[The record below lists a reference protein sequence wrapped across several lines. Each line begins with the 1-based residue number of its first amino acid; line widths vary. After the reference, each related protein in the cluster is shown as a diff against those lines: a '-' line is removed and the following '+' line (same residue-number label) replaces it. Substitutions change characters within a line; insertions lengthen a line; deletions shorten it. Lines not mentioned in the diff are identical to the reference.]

1 MTRPAETQTETQAET
16 RTETPAET
24 DLLTAALLDGAAKDD
39 VPPERETAVQEA
51 LSAVGDWL
59 AAERLTADIRKYGI
73 ESAPTYE
80 VRLTDARGAL
90 CSRSSG
96 KGLGH
101 RSMASAMFESA
112 EHYHLDWRR
121 DPRAAEAEFL
131 PGREIAGQATAR
143 RSALLR
149 RLGGIMPDAPVLTRT
164 YRPVEEVLT
173 GRADGDP
180 ARRAD
185 GDSAGRVG
193 GAPAGRA
200 DSDPVAPPHRHPVF
214 LRDGGYRNWP
224 HPDDDRSFQPLW
236 HYTSSAGYAAGA
248 TPHEALVH
256 AVNELI
262 ERDAWSYQLARSYFG
277 MPGEGPEL
285 RVVDHGTLPAELREL
300 TGTVEE
306 VRRAPV
312 LIVDI
317 TCDTGVPAYVVCDA
331 ERHEDVRLIGSGA
344 SPVRTYALQR
354 ALLEY
359 LQVRTMFEHGP
370 VDADTEAGQIAT
382 ALARYPRHLAAARFD
397 VRQLPHEQ
405 RAFDAD
411 DGLPEA
417 ASPEQLLRHLVD
429 RLREMGVDVHH
440 RVLTPPGSVTVVDVV
455 APGLEM
461 FDKARAGYPVLPT
474 GRLGERL
481 RPRKEPG
488 DPHGN
493 GHGDGHG
500 NGRTKRHGEDHGGAP
515 R

>member
-1 MTRPAETQTETQAET
+1 MTAV
-16 RTETPAET
+16 
-24 DLLTAALLDGAAKDD
+24 LLDGAAKED
-39 VPPERETAVQEA
+39 VPPERETDLRQA
-51 LSAVGDWL
+51 LASVGDWL
-59 AAERLTADIRKYGI
+59 AAEGLTADIRKYGI

-80 VRLTDARGAL
+80 VRLSDAAGAL

-101 RSMASAMFESA
+101 RSMASALFESA

-121 DPRAAEAEFL
+121 DPRASEAEFR

-164 YRPVEEVLT
+164 YRPVEEALT
-173 GRADGDP
+173 GRAD
-180 ARRAD
+180 D
-185 GDSAGRVG
+185 GG
-193 GAPAGRA
+193 GAGPAGQ
-200 DSDPVAPPHRHPVF
+200 PHRHPVF
-214 LRDGGYRNWP
+214 LRDGGYRNWS

-248 TPHEALVH
+248 TRHEALVH
-256 AVNELI
+256 AINEVI

-277 MPGEGPEL
+277 LPGEGPEL

-300 TGTVEE
+300 TRTVEE
-306 VRRAPV
+306 VRDSPV

-331 ERHEDVRLIGSGA
+331 VSWEDVRLIGSGA
-344 SPVRTYALQR
+344 SPVRTYAVQR

-359 LQVRTMFEHGP
+359 LQVRTMFENGP
-370 VDADTEAGQIAT
+370 VDADTEAGQIGS

-397 VRQLPHEQ
+397 IHRLPHES
-405 RAFDAD
+405 RAFEAD
-411 DGLPEA
+411 DGLPA
-417 ASPEQLLRHLVD
+417 ATGPERLLRHLVD
-429 RLREMGVDVHH
+429 RLRESGIEAHH
-440 RVLTPPGSVTVVDVV
+440 RVLTPPGPVTVVDVV

-481 RPRKEPG
+481 RPR
-488 DPHGN
+488 
-493 GHGDGHG
+493 GDG
-500 NGRTKRHGEDHGGAP
+500 GGA
-515 R
+515 RR

>member
-1 MTRPAETQTETQAET
+1 MTRPAETDLPT
-16 RTETPAET
+16 TP
-24 DLLTAALLDGAAKDD
+24 DLLTTALLDGAAKDD
-39 VPPERETAVQEA
+39 VPPERETDIQRA
-51 LSAVGDWL
+51 LSSVGDWL

-80 VRLTDARGAL
+80 VQLRDAEGAL

-101 RSMASAMFESA
+101 RSMASALFESA

-121 DPRAAEAEFL
+121 DPRAAEAEFR
-131 PGREIAGQATAR
+131 PGRDIAGQATAR

-149 RLGGIMPDAPVLTRT
+149 RLGGIMPDSPVLTRA
-164 YRPVEEVLT
+164 YRPVEEALT
-173 GRADGDP
+173 GRASD
-180 ARRAD
+180 A
-185 GDSAGRVG
+185 AG
-193 GAPAGRA
+193 
-200 DSDPVAPPHRHPVF
+200 HRHPVF

-248 TPHEALVH
+248 TLHEALVH

-277 MPGEGPEL
+277 LPGEGPEL
-285 RVVDHGTLPAELREL
+285 RVVDHDSLPAELREL
-300 TGTVEE
+300 TGTIEE

-312 LIVDI
+312 LIVSI
-317 TCDTGVPAYVVCDA
+317 ACDTGVPAYVVCDA
-331 ERHEDVRLIGSGA
+331 ESREDVRLIGSGA

-397 VRQLPHEQ
+397 IHRLPHEM
-405 RAFDAD
+405 REFDAD
-411 DGLPEA
+411 DGLPLLPAA
-417 ASPEQLLRHLVD
+417 ASPEELLRHLVE
-429 RLREMGVDVHH
+429 RLREVGVDVHY

-481 RPRKEPG
+481 RPG
-488 DPHGN
+488 TSG
-493 GHGDGHG
+493 GT
-500 NGRTKRHGEDHGGAP
+500 GRGGAP
-515 R
+515 K

>member
-1 MTRPAETQTETQAET
+1 M
-16 RTETPAET
+16 
-24 DLLTAALLDGAAKDD
+24 LTAALLDGAAKDD
-39 VPPERETAVQEA
+39 VPPERETAIQQA
-51 LSAVGDWL
+51 LSSVGDWL

-101 RSMASAMFESA
+101 RSMASALFESA

-121 DPRAAEAEFL
+121 DPRASEAEFL
-131 PGREIAGQATAR
+131 PGREIAGQDTAR

-164 YRPVEEVLT
+164 YRPVEETLT
-173 GRADGDP
+173 GRADHG
-180 ARRAD
+180 
-185 GDSAGRVG
+185 
-193 GAPAGRA
+193 PAGR
-200 DSDPVAPPHRHPVF
+200 PHRHPVF

-248 TPHEALVH
+248 TVHEALVH

-277 MPGEGPEL
+277 LPGEGPEL
-285 RVVDHGTLPAELREL
+285 RVVDHDTLPAELREL
-300 TGTVEE
+300 TGTVEQ
-306 VRRAPV
+306 VREAPV

-331 ERHEDVRLIGSGA
+331 RSREEVRLIGSGA

-397 VRQLPHEQ
+397 VGQLPHER

-411 DGLPEA
+411 DGLPAA

-429 RLREMGVDVHH
+429 RLRDLGVDVHH

-481 RPRKEPG
+481 RPRK
-488 DPHGN
+488 N
-493 GHGDGHG
+493 
-500 NGRTKRHGEDHGGAP
+500 HGEDHGKDHGGAP